1 MITITNPATVNS
13 ILGGNAPVG
22 YSKLVLSPFVMNPV
36 ERTITGELRLT
47 STTSPEMPV
56 IQGRLSI
63 QLNTGILE
71 ISVQQLDFYR
81 KLGMTAPQIATVQGW
96 ITNAQNAIEAGLIS
110 VNVVAGVQAAGV

>member
-22 YSKLVLSPFVMNPV
+22 YSKLV